1 MNVLVVGGGGRE
13 HAIIKALSQDS
24 QATKLYLLPGRLS
37 IKEAE
42 GVPAHLL
49 KEKSALAH
57 YIREQQIELVIIGPE
72 QPLVE
77 GLGDFLRAEGVAV
90 FGPSAVAAQLEGSKI
105 FAKRFMQSLNIPTA
119 PYCVVSSVSETLQM
133 CEKFAPP
140 YVLKADGLAGGKGV
154 FVCKNQKELEE
165 KAGLIFEKKLFAGS
179 GSKALLENFQKGR
192 EISIFLLINGSE
204 YFLLPVAGDYK
215 RLYDG
220 QKGPNTGGMGAIAPL
235 TVPDEIMSNIQFSVI
250 DPTVK
255 GLKERGY
262 DYRGVL
268 YIGLM
273 LYEKNATVLEYNVRF
288 GDPEAQVLLP
298 LLKGSWLEVF
308 YNIAQGKSVSLNWE
322 QNKVYSC
329 LVLSARGYPEKP
341 SLGDS
346 IEGFLF
352 HKTPYSYFIHGG
364 IAKDEKGNWVTAGG
378 RVLNAIAEGQTL
390 LQARERVYKQAER
403 MSWKGMHFRKDIG
416 LVSEGDNLF

>member
-1 MNVLVVGGGGRE
+1 MNVLVIGGGGRE
-13 HAIIKALSQDS
+13 HAIIKALSEDKKAS
-24 QATKLYLLPGRLS
+24 KLHLLPGRSS
-37 IKEAE
+37 IREAE
-42 GVPAHLL
+42 GVPARLL

-57 YIREQQIELVIIGPE
+57 YIREKQIELVVIGPE

-77 GLGDFLRAEGVAV
+77 GIGDFLRTEGVAV
-90 FGPSAVAAQLEGSKI
+90 FGPSAKAAQLEGSKI
-105 FAKRFMQSLNIPTA
+105 FAKKFMQSLNIPTA
-119 PYCVVSSVSETLQM
+119 PYCIVSSVSETLQM

-154 FVCKNQKELEE
+154 FICRNKKELEE
-165 KAGLIFEKKLFAGS
+165 KAGLIFEKKLFANS
-179 GSKALLENFQKGR
+179 GNKALLENFQKGR

-204 YFLLPVAGDYK
+204 YFLLPVVRDYK

-220 QKGPNTGGMGAIAPL
+220 QEGPNTGGMGAIAPIPL
-235 TVPDEIMSNIQFSVI
+235 PQDIISNIKLSVI

-255 GLKERGY
+255 GLKEKGY

-273 LYEKNATVLEYNVRF
+273 LYEKEAAVLEYNVRF

-308 YNIAQGKSVSLNWE
+308 YNIAKGRKVSLSW
-322 QNKVYSC
+322 KKDRVYSC
-329 LVLSARGYPEKP
+329 LVLSAKGYPEKP

-352 HKTPYSYFIHGG
+352 HKTVYSYFIHGG
-364 IAKDEKGNWVTAGG
+364 VTQDRDGNWVTAGG
-378 RVLNAIAEGQTL
+378 RVLNAVAEGQTFR
-390 LQARERVYKQAER
+390 QARERVYKQAER

-416 LVSEGDNLF
+416 LFPEEHSSF